1 MKMEEY
7 YIKDHYDRVI
17 DSLKLFQEDP
27 LVHKPGM
34 YCTNNIC
41 ITQIVR
47 FNGAQNK
54 RVFLSVQSFI
64 ISTKRVDT

>member
-1 MKMEEY
+1 MTDGMKMEEY

-41 ITQIVR
+41 LTQIVR
-47 FNGAQNK
+47 FNGG
-54 RVFLSVQSFI
+54 LS
-64 ISTKRVDT
+64 